1 MARRP
6 EPEVILSRQEL
17 EDLRQHLT
25 KLSTPGLEG
34 EYQERKSLLLSLSAD
49 TPRLP
54 PGQFEVPTTGSNP
67 TVGHALAGASADSET
82 EPIN

>member
-17 EDLRQHLT
+17 EDLRQHLS

-34 EYQERKSLLLSLSAD
+34 EYQERKSVLLSLSA
-49 TPRLP
+49 RSSGLP
-54 PGQFEVPTTGSNP
+54 
-67 TVGHALAGASADSET
+67 H
-82 EPIN
+82 